1 MKNRAVLPFFY
12 LLVGCEDPLKPAQ
25 RIDEPRV
32 LAARVSTASGD
43 ARLVPGEGAEAEA
56 LLAGHD
62 GPLTARLAYRLC
74 LAAESQRGV
83 PYCAGAAI
91 GAATA
96 DPGAGPVAFDL
107 PPTLEGGSR
116 LALLGV
122 ACLEG
127 EPELAGAPLDW
138 RCSGGAPP
146 LAFTFDAYTRD
157 SAPQANPDLARLSV
171 KVAEL
176 GVELSPASKA
186 ADCAADAPAV
196 VAGQIHVVALE
207 LGRAAREPEET
218 LQLSHFSTRGDF
230 ERHFSFVEPEQEPRI
245 SLTWQAPSA
254 AGPVKQYL
262 VVRDGRGGVSW
273 ATWNFCV
280 R

>member
-1 MKNRAVLPFFY
+1 MNNRTI
-12 LLVGCEDPLKPAQ
+12 LLGFGLMVGCEDPLEPAQ

-32 LAARVSTASGD
+32 LAARVSTATGD
-43 ARLVPGEGAEAEA
+43 ASLVPGESAEAEA
-56 LLAGHD
+56 LLAGPD

-74 LAAESQRGV
+74 PAAESQRGV
-83 PYCAGAAI
+83 PYCAGGAI
-91 GAATA
+91 GAGTT

-107 PPTLEGGSR
+107 PITLEGGTR
-116 LALLGV
+116 LALLGA
-122 ACLEG
+122 ACLQG

-146 LAFTFDAYTRD
+146 LGFTFDVYTRG
-157 SAPQANPDLARLSV
+157 SAPQANPDLAGLSV

-186 ADCAADAPAV
+186 AECDADAPAV
-196 VAGQIHVVALE
+196 VAGEIHVVALE

-245 SLTWQAPSA
+245 SLTWQAPPA

-262 VVRDGRGGVSW
+262 VVRDGRGGVTW